1 MRFLSTNLSG
11 VMILEAER
19 HPDPRGYFART
30 WCARELAEH
39 GLDPS
44 LSQCSV
50 SFNHR
55 RGTLRGLHYQIPPH
69 AEVKLV
75 RCIRGALFDVAVDLR
90 PDSTTF
96 GRHHGAELS
105 AANGRALYIPRGFAH
120 GFYTLADATEVEYF
134 IGTPYQPEAARGVRY
149 DDPLLGISWPGP
161 VEVIASR
168 DAEYPPARREH
179 FEPLRGL
186 LEHRAS

>member
-1 MRFLSTNLSG
+1 MRFLSTSLAG
-11 VMILEAER
+11 VRILEPER
-19 HPDPRGYFART
+19 HEDPRGYFART
-30 WCARELAEH
+30 WCAQELAEN

-55 RGTLRGLHYQIPPH
+55 RGTLRGLHYQLPPH

-75 RCIRGALFDVAVDLR
+75 RCLRGALFDVAVDLR
-90 PDSTTF
+90 PDSPTF
-96 GRHHGAELS
+96 GRHLGAELT
-105 AANGRALYIPRGFAH
+105 AENGRGLYIPKGLAH

-134 IGTPYQPEAARGVRY
+134 IGTAYRPEAARGVRY
-149 DDPLLGISWPGP
+149 DDSLFGVAWPGR
-161 VEVIASR
+161 VQVIAPR
-168 DAEYPPARREH
+168 DAEYPPALREH

-186 LEHRAS
+186 LESRAS